1 MKFYENKE
9 LCAKC
14 GGKCCKHMGC
24 ELFPEDVEKH
34 YGSITE
40 ETIFKLLESGNW
52 AVDWYD
58 GFRKNGKFYERG
70 YYMRARNVSEPAVH
84 PSWGG
89 KCVLLTEAGC
99 RLDFEHRPSGGKALK
114 PGEKNCTRSLNKY
127 DIAEM
132 WFPYREIIYKA
143 IRKYNNN

>member
-14 GGKCCKHMGC
+14 GGKCCKRMGC

-34 YGSITE
+34 YGPITE

-58 GFRKNGKFYERG
+58 GFHKNGKY
-70 YYMRARNVSEPAVH
+70 
-84 PSWGG
+84 
-89 KCVLLTEAGC
+89 
-99 RLDFEHRPSGGKALK
+99 
-114 PGEKNCTRSLNKY
+114 
-127 DIAEM
+127 
-132 WFPYREIIYKA
+132 
-143 IRKYNNN
+143 